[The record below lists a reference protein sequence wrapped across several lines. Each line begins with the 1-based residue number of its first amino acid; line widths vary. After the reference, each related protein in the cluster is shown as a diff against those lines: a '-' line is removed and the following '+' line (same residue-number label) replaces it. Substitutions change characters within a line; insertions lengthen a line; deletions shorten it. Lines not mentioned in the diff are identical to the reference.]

1 MLHTGLVDSGAKQP
15 SDRIQTTASVFWFVG
30 ETWKLFDAHIS
41 VFNPNLW
48 LSVSS
53 LWYTLVGQ
61 WQLLLVNSGIQKVKQ
76 SICVWAESQAHFGS
90 LVLIDQSVPERISF
104 PVEEFFQLV
113 QLWVISGTSC
123 ARGTSLDLFYGSGTH
138 SDQIYINWCQLI
150 CGYGKGYPN
159 KFTGDC
165 RTLTPGFASAITIS
179 LYFTHDTI
187 LWQFH
192 LFFFLVQMMSSKLN
206 FDSICLIQHDKVV
219 VLSSAVTETWRQ
231 CCHKK
236 ESSCC
241 RSDIKLKVSN
251 YMEPV
256 SDSTSTDCHQR
267 LSDF

>member
-159 KFTGDC
+159 KFAGHLPQVLPALSRYHCT
-165 RTLTPGFASAITIS
+165 S
-179 LYFTHDTI
+179 LTI
-187 LWQFH
+187 LYYGNFT
-192 LFFFLVQMMSSKLN
+192 FFFFSTNDVVKVELWQYL
-206 FDSICLIQHDKVV
+206 FDP
-219 VLSSAVTETWRQ
+219 TWQSCGIVKR
-231 CCHKK
+231 CHWNLA
-236 ESSCC
+236 SM
-241 RSDIKLKVSN
+241 L
-251 YMEPV
+251 P
-256 SDSTSTDCHQR
+256 
-267 LSDF
+267 

>member
-76 SICVWAESQAHFGS
+76 SICVWAESQPILAVWFWLIKVFLRRFHFLLRSFSNLSNSELLVAPAVLEAQAWTCFTAPVPTRTRFTSTGASWSVAMGRATPINS
-90 LVLIDQSVPERISF
+90 LVTAGHLTQVLPALSRYH
-104 PVEEFFQLV
+104 
-113 QLWVISGTSC
+113 C
-123 ARGTSLDLFYGSGTH
+123 TSL
-138 SDQIYINWCQLI
+138 
-150 CGYGKGYPN
+150 
-159 KFTGDC
+159 
-165 RTLTPGFASAITIS
+165 
-179 LYFTHDTI
+179 TI
-187 LWQFH
+187 LYYGNFT
-192 LFFFLVQMMSSKLN
+192 FFSVQMMSSKLN
-206 FDSICLIQHDKVV
+206 FDSICLMQHDKVV

-241 RSDIKLKVSN
+241 RSDISLTQS
-251 YMEPV
+251 
-256 SDSTSTDCHQR
+256 
-267 LSDF
+267 

>member
-123 ARGTSLDLFYGSGTH
+123 AWGTSLDLFYGSGTH

-192 LFFFLVQMMSSKLN
+192 LFFFFSTNDVVKVELWQYL
-206 FDSICLIQHDKVV
+206 FDP
-219 VLSSAVTETWRQ
+219 TWQSCGIVKR
-231 CCHKK
+231 CHWNLA
-236 ESSCC
+236 SM
-241 RSDIKLKVSN
+241 L
-251 YMEPV
+251 P
-256 SDSTSTDCHQR
+256 
-267 LSDF
+267 